1 MNKLLLKY
9 SFALGIMLFLGIPD
23 MFGQGL
29 NVTGTVTSDDGN
41 LLPGVNVSVIGTS
54 IGSVSDQNGSYNLK
68 NLKAN
73 SKLRF
78 SFVGFKTLD
87 VSIGN
92 QSKIDVSL
100 KRDDVGLEEVI
111 VVGYGSVKKSDL
123 TGSVASIKAAELKQT
138 PIVSLDQG
146 LQGRAPGV
154 QVTQNSGAPGGAV
167 SIRIRG
173 GNSISSSNEPLYVID
188 GFPVSGAVVTPS
200 GPGFGSNQSNGMN
213 ALAGLNPN
221 DIESLE
227 VLKDAAATS
236 IYGSRGA
243 NGVVLITTKRGKAG
257 KTKVEVES
265 YYGMQS
271 VNRLLPLMNAEQNAA
286 FENELTPGRFPQVGT
301 YGEGTNWQKELFRQA
316 PINSNQITISG
327 GNEKTQFS
335 TATNYFSQDGIIKGS
350 DFKRV
355 AFRLNLDH
363 QFNSKVKFGSN
374 LSLSKLN
381 SNVVNNSQEN
391 GVVWSALLMSPL
403 VPVYNAQGFYTNPTD
418 FNSYY
423 AGTPSAEN
431 PLAMAEYMK
440 NDYNT
445 LRILGNVFSE
455 VKILDNLTYRFSL
468 GTDIYN
474 DTRNV
479 FIPRTTQ
486 AGRVVNGSG
495 GRGIV
500 DQFTYLHESVLN
512 WNPNLGKNH
521 TLNVTGVFSTQS
533 QSQDR
538 TGLSA
543 TNFPSDALAENA
555 LSIAATQNTSTN
567 KTLWRLDSYTTRL
580 NYNYK
585 ERYLLSLTTRIDGS
599 SRFGDG
605 NKYGFFPSLAFAW
618 RIVEEE
624 FMKQQNVF
632 SDLKLRLSYGRTG
645 NAEVPLYQS
654 LFKLGTS
661 GNFDYVFNNARF
673 VGIGAQGIPNPDLKW
688 ETTESYNGGL
698 DFSVLNNRLTF
709 NADVYYKLT
718 SDLLLGRTIPS
729 SSGFSN
735 FFGNFGQVENKG
747 FELGVNGILVNKND
761 FVWNVSSNISFNR
774 NKIVKLDG
782 KLTQIIPAE
791 NGGGVAAFANN
802 SVLRVGEPVG
812 SFFGYVY
819 DGLWQKTDNIKTSH
833 MPSSI
838 PGNAR
843 FKDVNGDGKLT
854 DADRVIIG
862 DPNPDFIYAFST
874 NLNYKKFDFSLFLQG
889 VQGNEIFNVVS
900 RLLETAGG
908 GSNQRVEVI
917 NRWTPNNPSNTYV
930 LASRSQ
936 RIPQSDKYIE
946 DGSFLRLKNVSL
958 GYTVSL
964 KSQSKMRVYVSG
976 NNLFTLT
983 NYWGFDPEVNTTGQ
997 SDVTNFGIDNG
1008 GFPVA
1013 KSLIA
1018 GLQFTF

>member
-1 MNKLLLKY
+1 MNKILLKY
-9 SFALGIMLFLGIPD
+9 SLTIGAILFLGLTNLL
-23 MFGQGL
+23 GQGQNVSG
-29 NVTGTVTSDDGN
+29 NVTSSDGKA
-41 LLPGVNVSVIGTS
+41 LPGVNIFIIGTS
-54 IGSVSDQNGSYNLK
+54 TGAVTDKNGDYKINNVK
-68 NLKAN
+68 PN
-73 SKLRF
+73 SRLRF
-78 SFVGFKTLD
+78 SFVGYKSLD
-87 VSIGN
+87 VSIGTRA
-92 QSKIDVSL
+92 KVDVTL
-100 KRDDVGLEEVI
+100 QQDEIGLDEVV
-111 VVGYGSVKKSDL
+111 VVGYGSVRKSDL
-123 TGSVASIKAAELKQT
+123 TGSVASVKASELKQT

-200 GPGFGSNQSNGMN
+200 GPGFGANQSNGMN

-265 YYGMQS
+265 YYGSQS

-286 FENELTPGRFPQVGT
+286 LENELTPGRFPAVGT
-301 YGEGTNWQKELFRQA
+301 YGEGTNWQKELFRAA
-316 PINSNQITISG
+316 PINSNQITVSG

-335 TATNYFSQDGIIKGS
+335 TSTNYFSQDGIVKGS
-350 DFKRV
+350 DFKRL

-363 QFNSKVKFGSN
+363 QISSKVKFGSN

-381 SNVVNNSQEN
+381 SNVVNNAQEN
-391 GVVWSALLMSPL
+391 GVVWAALMMSPL
-403 VPVYNAQGFYTNPTD
+403 IPVYNSSGYYMNPAD
-418 FNSYY
+418 FNTYF
-423 AGTPSAEN
+423 AGTQSGEN
-431 PLAMAEYMK
+431 PLAMAEYIK
-440 NDYNT
+440 NEYNT
-445 LRILGNVFSE
+445 LRVLGNAFAE
-455 VKILDNLTYRFSL
+455 VKILKNLSYRFSL

-486 AGRVVNGSG
+486 AGRAVNGSG

-500 DQFTYLHESVLN
+500 DQLSYLHESVLN
-512 WNPNLGKNH
+512 WTPELGKDHNL
-521 TLNVTGVFSTQS
+521 TVTGVFSTQS
-533 QSQDR
+533 QTQIR
-538 TGLSA
+538 TGLTAS
-543 TNFPSDALAENA
+543 NFPSDALAENN
-555 LSIAATQNTSTN
+555 LSIAATQTTSTS
-567 KTLWRLDSYTTRL
+567 KSLWRLDSYTSRV
-580 NYNYK
+580 NYSLK
-585 ERYLLSLTTRIDGS
+585 DKYLLSLTTRVDGS

-605 NKYGFFPSLAFAW
+605 NKYGFFPSLALGW
-618 RIVEEE
+618 RVIEEE
-624 FMKQQNVF
+624 FMKKQNLF
-632 SDLKLRLSYGRTG
+632 SDMKVRLSYGRTG

-661 GNFDYVFNNARF
+661 GNFDYVFNNSRA
-673 VGIGAQGIPNPDLKW
+673 VGIGAQGIPNPDLRW

-698 DFSVLNNRLTF
+698 DLGLLNNRLSFTLD
-709 NADVYYKLT
+709 AYYKLT

-729 SSGFSN
+729 SSGFSS
-735 FFGNFGQVENKG
+735 FFGNFGKVENKG
-747 FELGVNGILVNKND
+747 VELGVTGVLANKND
-761 FVWNVSSNISFNR
+761 FNWNVSANISLNR
-774 NKIVKLDG
+774 NKLVKLDG
-782 KLTQIIPAE
+782 DIQQIIPAE
-791 NGGGVAAFANN
+791 NASGNAAFSNN
-802 SVLRVGEPVG
+802 SILRVGEPVG
-812 SFFGYVY
+812 SFFGYVF
-819 DGLWQKTDNIKTSH
+819 DGIWQKTDNIVGSH

-843 FKDVNGDGKLT
+843 YKDVNGDNKLT

-862 DPNPDFIYAFST
+862 DPNPKFIYAFSS
-874 NLNYKKFDFSLFLQG
+874 NLTYKNLDFSLFLQG
-889 VQGNEIFNVVS
+889 VEGNQIFNVAS

-908 GSNQRVEVI
+908 SYNQRIEMVD
-917 NRWTPNNPSNTYV
+917 RWTSTNPSNNYV
-930 LASRSQ
+930 VASRSQ
-936 RIPQSDKYIE
+936 RLPQSNKYIE

-958 GYTVSL
+958 GYTFKHKSL
-964 KSQSKMRVYVSG
+964 SKVRLYVSA
-976 NNLFTLT
+976 NNLFTIT
-983 NYWGFDPEVNTTGQ
+983 KYWGYDPEVNTAGQ

-1013 KSLIA
+1013 KSFIA
-1018 GLQFTF
+1018 GLQMSF